1 MNSLNNFYKYLEIN
15 KNLSPYT
22 IRNYSNDLSDFFK
35 FLKEKNISKIQKI
48 SKLIIREYLSLLI
61 EKNYKKK
68 SIARKL
74 SIIRSYLRYLK
85 TKNIISENHAELIHA
100 PKSTKTLPEI
110 IEKKEMKKLLE
121 APKFDTI
128 NGARDRAILE
138 IFYSTGIRV
147 SEMHNIDINHVDFN
161 LKKIQILGKGSK
173 YRLVLY
179 GNKCQESLENY
190 TNYFRNKLIINSKNS
205 TALFLN
211 KYGSRLSVRSIQ
223 RIVKKYMTISGINNN
238 AHTHSL
244 RHTFATHLIEGG
256 ADIKVVQDL
265 LGHESPTT
273 TQIYTHTSA
282 KHTKEAY
289 FRSHP
294 KAKMDIK

>member
-1 MNSLNNFYKYLEIN
+1 MDSLNNFYKYLEIN
-15 KNLSPYT
+15 KNLSSYT

-35 FLKEKNISKIQKI
+35 FIKEKNVSNIEKI
-48 SKLIIREYLSLLI
+48 SKLIIREYLSSLI
-61 EKNYKKK
+61 EKKYQKK

-74 SIIRSYLRYLK
+74 SIIRSYFRYLK
-85 TKNIISENHAELIHA
+85 SKNIITENHAELIHA
-100 PKSTKTLPEI
+100 PKSTKTLPQI
-110 IEKKEMKKLLE
+110 IEKEEIKKLLE
-121 APKFDTI
+121 TPKFNTT
-128 NGARDRAILE
+128 NGARDSAILE

-147 SEMHNIDINHVDFN
+147 SEMHNIDINNVDFN
-161 LKKIQILGKGSK
+161 QQNIRILGKGSK

-179 GNKCQESLENY
+179 GNKCQESLQNY
-190 TNYFRNKLIINSKNS
+190 TSHFRNKLILDPKNS
-205 TALFLN
+205 NALFLN

-223 RIVKKYMTISGINNN
+223 RLVKKYMLISGISNNV
-238 AHTHSL
+238 HTHSL

-289 FRSHP
+289 FKSHP
-294 KAKMDIK
+294 KAKLDIK

>member
-1 MNSLNNFYKYLEIN
+1 MNSISNFLKYLKLN

-22 IRNYSNDLSDFFK
+22 IRNYLYDLSDFYK
-35 FLKEKNISKIQKI
+35 YTKKKNIYDEKKITKN
-48 SKLIIREYLSLLI
+48 LIREYLSSLI

-74 SIIRSYLRYLK
+74 SVIRTYFRYLK
-85 TKNIISENHAELIHA
+85 SKNIIIENHAELVYA
-100 PKSTKTLPEI
+100 PKSTKTLPKI
-110 IEKKEMKKLLE
+110 IEKKEISKLLE
-121 APKFDTI
+121 TPKFNTK
-128 NGARDRAILE
+128 NGERDQAILE

-147 SEMHNIDINHVDFN
+147 SEMHKIDLDHIDHVEQNIR
-161 LKKIQILGKGSK
+161 ILGKGSK
-173 YRLVLY
+173 YRLVLF
-179 GNKCQESLENY
+179 GEKCQASINNYIKNSRNKTKSKIY
-190 TNYFRNKLIINSKNS
+190 TN
-205 TALFLN
+205 ALFLN

-223 RIVKKYMTISGINNN
+223 RIVKKYMLISGIKNNLH
-238 AHTHSL
+238 AHSL

-294 KAKMDIK
+294 KAKINIK

>member
-1 MNSLNNFYKYLEIN
+1 MNLLSNYLKYLKLN
-15 KNLSPYT
+15 KNLSTFT
-22 IRNYSNDLSDFFK
+22 IRNYSNDLNDFYTYMNK
-35 FLKEKNISKIQKI
+35 NNITNEKKITKI
-48 SKLIIREYLSLLI
+48 IIREYLSSLI
-61 EKNYKKK
+61 EKKYKKK

-85 TKNIISENHAELIHA
+85 SKNIITENHAELIHA
-100 PKSTKTLPEI
+100 PKNTKTLPKI
-110 IEKKEMKKLLE
+110 IEKKEMSKLLE
-121 APKFDTI
+121 TPKYNYE
-128 NGARDRAILE
+128 NGTRDQAILE

-147 SEMHNIDINHVDFN
+147 SEMHKIDLNHIDHNQQNIRIF
-161 LKKIQILGKGSK
+161 GKGSK
-173 YRLVLY
+173 YRLVLF
-179 GNKCQESLENY
+179 GEKCEKSIKNY
-190 TNYFRNKLIINSKNS
+190 IKYSRNKIKSNNLTN
-205 TALFLN
+205 ALFLN

-223 RIVKKYMTISGINNN
+223 RIVKKYMLMAGIKNNL
-238 AHTHSL
+238 HTHSL
-244 RHTFATHLIEGG
+244 RHTFATHLIEEG

-294 KAKMDIK
+294 KAKMNIK

>member
-1 MNSLNNFYKYLEIN
+1 MNLLSNYLKYLKLN
-15 KNLSPYT
+15 KNLSTFT
-22 IRNYSNDLSDFFK
+22 IRNYSNDLNDFYTYMNK
-35 FLKEKNISKIQKI
+35 NNITNEKKITKI
-48 SKLIIREYLSLLI
+48 IIREYLSSLI
-61 EKNYKKK
+61 EKKYKKK

-85 TKNIISENHAELIHA
+85 SKNIITENHAELIHA
-100 PKSTKTLPEI
+100 PKSTKTLPKI
-110 IEKKEMKKLLE
+110 IEKKEMSKLLE
-121 APKFDTI
+121 TPKYNYQ
-128 NGARDRAILE
+128 NGTRDQAILE

-147 SEMHNIDINHVDFN
+147 SEMHKIDLNHIDHNQQNIRIF
-161 LKKIQILGKGSK
+161 GKGSK
-173 YRLVLY
+173 YRLVLF
-179 GNKCQESLENY
+179 GEKCEKSIKNY
-190 TNYFRNKLIINSKNS
+190 IKYSRNKIKSNNLTN
-205 TALFLN
+205 ALFLN

-223 RIVKKYMTISGINNN
+223 RIVKKYMLMAGIKNNL
-238 AHTHSL
+238 HTHSL
-244 RHTFATHLIEGG
+244 RHTFATHLIEEG

-294 KAKMDIK
+294 KAKMNIK